1 MRNTYERRRHGSP
14 KRRRPGNGPPI
25 WLLRLLRLYRIYT
38 RRSLGQNFLIDQT
51 VLDRIVSAAKLNSD
65 DLVVEIGAGT
75 GELTEQL
82 AERAR
87 RVLAIEIDPKLVQLL
102 GDRFTDRDNVEII
115 QQDATTMDMA
125 DLTDGE
131 TYRVIGNLPYS
142 VASPILRTLLE
153 SSHPPTQILAML
165 QREVALR
172 LVAPPGRYNL
182 LGISVLIYAEPE
194 LCFEVPATAFF
205 PSPEVS
211 SAVVRL
217 NVRASP
223 LVPDH
228 RDEFFRIVSAG
239 FAHPRKQI
247 HNSIPR
253 VLWSAQNVIH
263 DVLLEAKID
272 PQLRAQNLT
281 IDDWIRLRN
290 RFLAC
295 DLL

>member
-1 MRNTYERRRHGSP
+1 MNAGAMSSP

-51 VLDRIVSAAKLNSD
+51 ILDRIVSAAKLNSD

-125 DLTDGE
+125 DLTGGE

-172 LVAPPGRYNL
+172 LVAPPGRYSL
-182 LGISVLIYAEPE
+182 LGISMLIYAEPE

-253 VLWSAQNVIH
+253 VLWSAQNVID

>member
-1 MRNTYERRRHGSP
+1 VRNTYERRRHGSP

-51 VLDRIVSAAKLNSD
+51 ILDRIVSAAKLNSD

-239 FAHPRKQI
+239 FAHSRKQI

-253 VLWSAQNVIH
+253 VLWSAQNVID

>member
-1 MRNTYERRRHGSP
+1 MRNTYERRRNRSP
-14 KRRRPGNGPPI
+14 RRRRQGNGPPT
-25 WLLRLLRLYRIYT
+25 WLLRLLRRYGIYT

-51 VLDRIVSAAKLNSD
+51 VLDRIVSTAMLSSD
-65 DLVVEIGAGT
+65 DVVVEIGAGT
-75 GELTEQL
+75 GELTERL
-82 AERAR
+82 AQEAR

-102 GDRFTDRDNVEII
+102 GDRFAAQANVEVIH
-115 QQDATTMDMA
+115 QDAVNIDMA
-125 DLTDGE
+125 NLTGGE
-131 TYRVIGNLPYS
+131 TYRVVANLPYS
-142 VASPILRTLLE
+142 VASLILRTLLE
-153 SSHPPTQILAML
+153 SSHQPTQILAMV

-172 LVAPPGRYNL
+172 LVAPPGRFNL

-217 NVRASP
+217 DVRASP

-228 RDEFFRIVSAG
+228 REEFFRIVSAG

-253 VLWSAQNVIH
+253 VLWSPQNVI
-263 DVLLEAKID
+263 DDALLEAKID

-281 IDDWIRLRN
+281 IDDWIRLRH
-290 RFLAC
+290 RLQAHG
-295 DLL
+295 LL

>member
-1 MRNTYERRRHGSP
+1 MRNTYERRRNRSP
-14 KRRRPGNGPPI
+14 GRRRPGNGPPI
-25 WLLRLLRLYRIYT
+25 WLLRLLRRYRIYT

-51 VLDRIVSAAKLNSD
+51 VLDRIVSTAKPNSD

-82 AERAR
+82 AERAQ

-115 QQDATTMDMA
+115 QQDATTVDMA
-125 DLTDGE
+125 DLTGGE
-131 TYRVIGNLPYS
+131 PYRVIGNLPYS

-239 FAHPRKQI
+239 FAHSRKQI

-253 VLWSAQNVIH
+253 VLWSAENVID

-290 RFLAC
+290 AFLAC
-295 DLL
+295 GLL

>member
-125 DLTDGE
+125 DLTGGE
-131 TYRVIGNLPYS
+131 TYRVVGNLPYS

-172 LVAPPGRYNL
+172 LVAPPGRYSL
-182 LGISVLIYAEPE
+182 LGISMLIYAEPE

-253 VLWSAQNVIH
+253 VLWSAQNVID

>member
-125 DLTDGE
+125 DLTGSE

-172 LVAPPGRYNL
+172 LVAPPGRYSL
-182 LGISVLIYAEPE
+182 LGISMLIYAEPE

-253 VLWSAQNVIH
+253 VLWSAQNVID

>member
-125 DLTDGE
+125 DLTGGE

-172 LVAPPGRYNL
+172 LVAPPGRYSL
-182 LGISVLIYAEPE
+182 LGISMLIYAEPE

>member
-1 MRNTYERRRHGSP
+1 MNAGAMSSP
-14 KRRRPGNGPPI
+14 RRRRPGNGPPI

-125 DLTDGE
+125 DLTGGE

-172 LVAPPGRYNL
+172 LVAPPGRYSL
-182 LGISVLIYAEPE
+182 LGISMLIYAEPE

-253 VLWSAQNVIH
+253 VLWSAQNVID

>member
-51 VLDRIVSAAKLNSD
+51 ILDRIVSAAKLNSD

-115 QQDATTMDMA
+115 QQDATTVDMA
-125 DLTDGE
+125 DLTGGE
-131 TYRVIGNLPYS
+131 TYRVVGNLPYS

-239 FAHPRKQI
+239 FAHSRKQI

-253 VLWSAQNVIH
+253 VLWSAQNVID

>member
-1 MRNTYERRRHGSP
+1 MRNTYERRRSRSP
-14 KRRRPGNGPPI
+14 GRRRPGNGPPI

-51 VLDRIVSAAKLNSD
+51 ILDRIVSAAKLTSD

-115 QQDATTMDMA
+115 QQDATTVDMA
-125 DLTDGE
+125 DLTGGE
-131 TYRVIGNLPYS
+131 PYRVVGNLPYS

-239 FAHPRKQI
+239 FAHSRKQI

-253 VLWSAQNVIH
+253 VLSSPENVID

-290 RFLAC
+290 AFLAC
-295 DLL
+295 GLL

>member
-1 MRNTYERRRHGSP
+1 MRNTYERRRHGSL

-125 DLTDGE
+125 DLTGGE

-172 LVAPPGRYNL
+172 LVAPPGRYSL
-182 LGISVLIYAEPE
+182 LGISMLIYAEPE

-253 VLWSAQNVIH
+253 VLWSAQNVID

>member
-51 VLDRIVSAAKLNSD
+51 ILDRIVSAAKLNSD

-125 DLTDGE
+125 DLTGGE

-172 LVAPPGRYNL
+172 LVAPPGRYSL
-182 LGISVLIYAEPE
+182 LGISMLIYAEPE

-253 VLWSAQNVIH
+253 VLWSAQNVID

>member
-1 MRNTYERRRHGSP
+1 MRNAYERRGNRSP
-14 KRRRPGNGPPI
+14 RRRRKRNGPPI
-25 WLLRLLRLYRIYT
+25 WLSRLLRRYHIYT
-38 RRSLGQNFLIDQT
+38 RRSLGQNFLIDQS
-51 VLDRIVSAAKLNSD
+51 VLDRIISTARLNTG

-75 GELTEQL
+75 GELTERL
-82 AERAR
+82 AQQAR

-102 GDRFTDRDNVEII
+102 GDRFADRANVEII
-115 QQDATTMDMA
+115 HQDAVAVDVA
-125 DLTDGE
+125 DLTGGE
-131 TYRVIGNLPYS
+131 AYRVVGNLPYS

-153 SSHPPTQILAML
+153 SNHAPTQILAML

-172 LVAPPGRYNL
+172 LVARPGRFNL
-182 LGISVLIYAEPE
+182 LGISVQVYAEPE

-217 NVRASP
+217 QVRTSP
-223 LVPDH
+223 LVTD
-228 RDEFFRIVSAG
+228 RREEFFRVVSAG

-253 VLWSAQNVIH
+253 LLWSPQNVI
-263 DVLLEAKID
+263 DDALLEAKID

-281 IDDWIRLRN
+281 IEDWIRLRDQL
-290 RFLAC
+290 LARG
-295 DLL
+295 LL

>member
-1 MRNTYERRRHGSP
+1 MRNTYERRRSRSP
-14 KRRRPGNGPPI
+14 GRRRPGNGPPI
-25 WLLRLLRLYRIYT
+25 WLLRLLRRYRIYT
-38 RRSLGQNFLIDQT
+38 RRSLGQNFLVDQT
-51 VLDRIVSAAKLNSD
+51 VLDRIVSTAKPNSD

-82 AERAR
+82 AERAQ

-115 QQDATTMDMA
+115 QQDATTVDMA
-125 DLTDGE
+125 DLTGGE
-131 TYRVIGNLPYS
+131 PYRVVGNLPYS

-239 FAHPRKQI
+239 FAHSRKQI

-253 VLWSAQNVIH
+253 VLSSAENVID

-290 RFLAC
+290 AFLAC
-295 DLL
+295 GLL

>member
-125 DLTDGE
+125 DLTGGE

-172 LVAPPGRYNL
+172 LVAPPGRYSL
-182 LGISVLIYAEPE
+182 LGISMLIYAEPE

-253 VLWSAQNVIH
+253 VLWSAQNVID

>member
-1 MRNTYERRRHGSP
+1 VRNTYERRRHGSP

-51 VLDRIVSAAKLNSD
+51 ILDRIVSAAKLNSD

-115 QQDATTMDMA
+115 QQDATTVDMA
-125 DLTDGE
+125 DLTGGE
-131 TYRVIGNLPYS
+131 TYRVVGNLPYS

-239 FAHPRKQI
+239 FAHSRKQI

-253 VLWSAQNVIH
+253 VLWSAQNVID

>member
-1 MRNTYERRRHGSP
+1 MNAGAMSSP
-14 KRRRPGNGPPI
+14 RRRRPGNGPPI
-25 WLLRLLRLYRIYT
+25 WLLRLLRLYGIYT

-172 LVAPPGRYNL
+172 LVAPPGRYSL
-182 LGISVLIYAEPE
+182 LGISMLIYAEPE

>member
-1 MRNTYERRRHGSP
+1 MNAGAMSSP
-14 KRRRPGNGPPI
+14 RRRRPGNGPPI

-172 LVAPPGRYNL
+172 LVAPPGRYSL
-182 LGISVLIYAEPE
+182 LGISMLIYAEPE

-239 FAHPRKQI
+239 FAHSRKQI

>member
-51 VLDRIVSAAKLNSD
+51 ILDRIVSAAKLNSD

-239 FAHPRKQI
+239 FAHSRKQI

-253 VLWSAQNVIH
+253 VLWSAQNVID